1 MFRMRNINFLEMYFM
16 PPAADRLTRQLAFL
30 SEADQLKSVI
40 RANAL
45 MDGSRRENAAEHSWH
60 LALWGLIFDAP
71 AATINMALLHDIVE
85 VDAGDHPIHLLQDHA
100 AIAIK
105 ERAAADRLYAILPD
119 DQAALFRG
127 HWETF
132 EDAVTPAA
140 QTARMLD
147 MAQPLMQELLN
158 LAQTDIDRDIIR
170 ALLATGRPAAL
181 ADDWP
186 ELYAYALGLLDR
198 TGPRLDADTAARL
211 RFLAEAD
218 RLKTELRA
226 TTLFDGSRREN
237 SAEHS
242 WHIALYALTL
252 AEHAINPVDTDRV
265 IAMLLIHDLVE
276 IDAGDLP
283 IHTTASDQGAKEA
296 EEHAAAIRL
305 FGLLPA
311 TQGKVLHA
319 LWHEFE
325 AAETDDAIFAKALD
339 RVQPV
344 MANLATGGG
353 TWPTYNVTPAQLHT
367 RVGTKVQR
375 GAPAIWAALEQQITD
390 WFDAAQYG

>member
-1 MFRMRNINFLEMYFM
+1 MYLM
-16 PPAADRLTRQLAFL
+16 PASHDRLTRQLAFL
-30 SEADQLKSVI
+30 SEVDQLKSVV

-60 LALWGLIFDAP
+60 LALWGLVFDAP

-85 VDAGDHPIHLLQDHA
+85 VDAGDHPIHIPQDHA

-119 DQAALFRG
+119 DQNALFRA

-132 EDAVTPAA
+132 EDAATEAA
-140 QTARMLD
+140 QHARTLD

-158 LAQTDIDRDIIR
+158 ISQTEVDRDIIR
-170 ALLATGRPAAL
+170 ALLATGRPSAL

-186 ELYAYALGLLDR
+186 AFYAYALGLLDR
-198 TGPRLDADTAARL
+198 TNPRLDAETAARL

-242 WHIALYALTL
+242 WHLALYALTL
-252 AEHAINPVDTDRV
+252 AEHAVRPVDVDRV

-305 FGLLPA
+305 FGLLPKA
-311 TQGKVLHA
+311 QGAALHA

-353 TWPTYNVTPAQLHT
+353 TWPTYNVTPAQLQT
-367 RVGTKVQR
+367 RVGVKVQR
-375 GAPAIWAALEQQITD
+375 GAPAVWSALEAQID
-390 WFDAAQYG
+390 AWFTADQIA

>member
-1 MFRMRNINFLEMYFM
+1 MS
-16 PPAADRLTRQLAFL
+16 ASHDRLTRQLAFL
-30 SEADQLKSVI
+30 SEVDQLKSVV

-60 LALWGLIFDAP
+60 LALWGLVFDAP

-85 VDAGDHPIHLLQDHA
+85 VDAGDHPIHIPQDHA

-119 DQAALFRG
+119 DQNALFRA

-132 EDAVTPAA
+132 EDAATEAA
-140 QTARMLD
+140 QHARTLD

-158 LAQTDIDRDIIR
+158 ISQTEVDRDIIR
-170 ALLATGRPAAL
+170 ALLATGRPSAL

-186 ELYAYALGLLDR
+186 ALYAYALGLLDR
-198 TGPRLDADTAARL
+198 TNPRLDAETAARL

-242 WHIALYALTL
+242 WHLALYALTL
-252 AEHAINPVDTDRV
+252 AEHAVRPVDVDRV
-265 IAMLLIHDLVE
+265 IAMLLIHDL
-276 IDAGDLP
+276 L
-283 IHTTASDQGAKEA
+283 
-296 EEHAAAIRL
+296 
-305 FGLLPA
+305 
-311 TQGKVLHA
+311 
-319 LWHEFE
+319 
-325 AAETDDAIFAKALD
+325 
-339 RVQPV
+339 
-344 MANLATGGG
+344 
-353 TWPTYNVTPAQLHT
+353 
-367 RVGTKVQR
+367 
-375 GAPAIWAALEQQITD
+375 
-390 WFDAAQYG
+390 

>member
-1 MFRMRNINFLEMYFM
+1 M
-16 PPAADRLTRQLAFL
+16 PTSTDRLTRQLAFL
-30 SEADQLKSVI
+30 SEVDQLKSVV

-71 AATINMALLHDIVE
+71 PATINMALLHDIVE
-85 VDAGDHPIHLLQDHA
+85 VDAGDHPIHIPQDHA

-119 DQAALFRG
+119 DQNALFRAY
-127 HWETF
+127 WETF
-132 EDAVTPAA
+132 EDAATDA
-140 QTARMLD
+140 ARMARTLD

-158 LAQTDIDRDIIR
+158 ISQTEVDRDIIR

-186 ELYAYALGLLDR
+186 ALYHYGLGLLDR
-198 TGPRLDADTAARL
+198 TNPKLDADTAARL

-226 TTLFDGSRREN
+226 TTLFDGARREN

-242 WHIALYALTL
+242 WHLALYALTL
-252 AEHAINPVDTDRV
+252 AEHAARPVDVDRV

-283 IHTTASDQGAKEA
+283 IHTIASDQGAKEA

-305 FGLLPA
+305 FGMLPKA
-311 TQGKVLHA
+311 QGAALHA

-353 TWPTYNVTPAQLHT
+353 TWPTYNVTPAQLQT
-367 RVGTKVQR
+367 RVGVKVQR
-375 GAPAIWAALEQQITD
+375 GAPAIWTALESQID
-390 WFDAAQYG
+390 AWFAAAQTA

>member
-1 MFRMRNINFLEMYFM
+1 MYLM
-16 PPAADRLTRQLAFL
+16 PASHDRLTRQLAFL
-30 SEADQLKSVI
+30 SEVDQLKSVV

-60 LALWGLIFDAP
+60 LALWGLVFDAP

-85 VDAGDHPIHLLQDHA
+85 VDAGDHPIHIPQDHA

-119 DQAALFRG
+119 DQNALFRA

-132 EDAVTPAA
+132 EDAATEAA
-140 QTARMLD
+140 QHARTLD

-158 LAQTDIDRDIIR
+158 ISQTEVDRDIIR
-170 ALLATGRPAAL
+170 ALLATGRPSAL

-186 ELYAYALGLLDR
+186 ALYAYALGLLDR
-198 TGPRLDADTAARL
+198 TNPRLDAETAARL

-242 WHIALYALTL
+242 WHLALYALTL
-252 AEHAINPVDTDRV
+252 AEHAVRPVDVDRV

-305 FGLLPA
+305 FGLLPQA
-311 TQGKVLHA
+311 QGAALHA

-353 TWPTYNVTPAQLHT
+353 TWPTYNVTPAQLQT
-367 RVGTKVQR
+367 RVGVKVQR
-375 GAPAIWAALEQQITD
+375 GAPAVWSALEAQID
-390 WFDAAQYG
+390 AWFTADQIA